1 MKCKHGIPH
10 GHDCCSIC
18 LGHKPSI
25 IKGRG
30 GGAKL
35 ELIWSVEAGYTY
47 FQQERNSM
55 GDFMEINYDYGGADP
70 YGI

>member
-18 LGHKPSI
+18 LGHKPST
-25 IKGRG
+25 GTDHRG
-30 GGAKL
+30 
-35 ELIWSVEAGYTY
+35 SAGFAVISSITTGFFY
-47 FQQERNSM
+47 FRQEMDAM
-55 GDFMEINYDYGGADP
+55 GEHMEYGYDYGGADP